1 MSYTQVI
8 HQMYQVHILIGVFQL
23 STLAIVFIENN
34 LPQHTYIRVPLQNNI
49 IACLCISI
57 LLTRSIFNQESLHL
71 ILKIIAKLEQIR
83 NKMNLKQKNIIKL
96 TRQISTRYHGKY
108 HPFFNCKRKMICI
121 LLYVLRI
128 LITPPPSNHLPRKE
142 VRVSVPYVMVFVTE
156 LWIVYTVV
164 VNKKFTKDKD
174 GNIISLLK
182 VLPKT
187 IQFVKVR
194 FQNCI
199 YCKQFVQAIQ
209 SMYIWTFDRITH
221 FMVSL

>member
-1 MSYTQVI
+1 
-8 HQMYQVHILIGVFQL
+8 
-23 STLAIVFIENN
+23 
-34 LPQHTYIRVPLQNNI
+34 
-49 IACLCISI
+49 
-57 LLTRSIFNQESLHL
+57 
-71 ILKIIAKLEQIR
+71 
-83 NKMNLKQKNIIKL
+83 
-96 TRQISTRYHGKY
+96 
-108 HPFFNCKRKMICI
+108 MICI

-128 LITPPPSNHLPRKE
+128 LITPPPPSNHLPRKE

-194 FQNCI
+194 F
-199 YCKQFVQAIQ
+199 
-209 SMYIWTFDRITH
+209 
-221 FMVSL
+221 

>member
-1 MSYTQVI
+1 
-8 HQMYQVHILIGVFQL
+8 
-23 STLAIVFIENN
+23 
-34 LPQHTYIRVPLQNNI
+34 
-49 IACLCISI
+49 
-57 LLTRSIFNQESLHL
+57 
-71 ILKIIAKLEQIR
+71 
-83 NKMNLKQKNIIKL
+83 
-96 TRQISTRYHGKY
+96 
-108 HPFFNCKRKMICI
+108 MICI

-128 LITPPPSNHLPRKE
+128 LITPPPPPPPPPPPSNHLPRKE

-194 FQNCI
+194 F
-199 YCKQFVQAIQ
+199 
-209 SMYIWTFDRITH
+209 
-221 FMVSL
+221 